1 MKITNFL
8 IPVIPTIHPNWLE
21 TLSLV
26 LLGICYEIIINFLC
40 VKFPQIDR
48 LSNPIWSYPRR
59 T

>member
-26 LLGICYEIIINFLC
+26 LLGILSISIVIITYF
-40 VKFPQIDR
+40 
-48 LSNPIWSYPRR
+48 
-59 T
+59 

>member
-26 LLGICYEIIINFLC
+26 LLGICYEIIINLLP
-40 VKFPQIDR
+40 VVLNYKRIG
-48 LSNPIWSYPRR
+48 
-59 T
+59 